1 MLGDL
6 LLIVKVRELQV
17 IKPGL
22 KSGSFYPE
30 PTTNHYSPQD
40 QTPRWDFIY
49 NIFLHFS

>member
-17 IKPGL
+17 IEPDL
-22 KSGSFYPE
+22 KSGSFDPE

-40 QTPRWDFIY
+40 QIRIWDFIY
-49 NIFLHFS
+49 SIFLHFS